1 MTHNHGEMLTCL
13 GITTMTQSPCEGHS
27 TSARHAKARLP
38 LARPLRVTI
47 WLCLVKCTMCVLVI
61 PTSFRLPRPSLV
73 ISALL
78 CGAGVA
84 STRVRV
90 GPPGLCPWDSGGLSQ
105 WGPQL
110 EVREQEERDG
120 LLLPPLPPCPGS
132 RFRGGLPLCKSTSY
146 NVPWE
151 QCQPLRNSQSVLP
164 AHTVTEQAQLND
176 MLFIQ

>member
-1 MTHNHGEMLTCL
+1 MAHNHGEMLTCL
-13 GITTMTQSPCEGHS
+13 GITTVTQSPCEGHS
-27 TSARHAKARLP
+27 TSTRHAKARLP

-90 GPPGLCPWDSGGLSQ
+90 GPPARAHGTQVGSASGAPS
-105 WGPQL
+105 
-110 EVREQEERDG
+110 
-120 LLLPPLPPCPGS
+120 
-132 RFRGGLPLCKSTSY
+132 
-146 NVPWE
+146 
-151 QCQPLRNSQSVLP
+151 
-164 AHTVTEQAQLND
+164 
-176 MLFIQ
+176 